1 MFLFSVNGIT
11 GAHQKSEFHLWYLLL
26 SLYIEAVNRSYLF
39 LHHHIFQIYSLTS
52 HDHMIIGK
60 PVILNL
66 DYSNSILTGLFA
78 LLLLHLCI
86 FSTLQWVPSFLD
98 ANLITLPL
106 SLKYFS
112 CLCFILQ
119 SKISVSAYKILHDLA
134 LFPLTPNLVPLP
146 LLVSSLWS
154 SDSQSVV
161 RRPAQDLWDT
171 FRESMGQLSSW

>member
-1 MFLFSVNGIT
+1 MFLFSVNGVT
-11 GAHQKSEFHLWYLLL
+11 GTHQKSEFHPWYLLR
-26 SLYIEAVNRSYLF
+26 SLHIEAVNRSCLF

-52 HDHMIIGK
+52 HDHMITGK

-66 DYSNSILTGLFA
+66 DYSNSILTGLSA
-78 LLLLHLCI
+78 LLLLHLST

-112 CLCFILQ
+112 CLCFTLQ
-119 SKISVSAYKILHDLA
+119 SKVPVSACKILHDLA
-134 LFPLTPNLVPLP
+134 LFPLPPNLVPLP

-154 SDSQSVV
+154 SDSQRVV
-161 RRPAQDLWDT
+161 RRPAQGLGDT
-171 FRESMGQLSSW
+171 FRESVGQLSSW